1 MQQGLGQF
9 PFREIKKLNVYMS
22 IKRNSHQK
30 KSLNKQV
37 KNSKQNKVSTENA
50 NKLS

>member
-1 MQQGLGQF
+1 MQQGLGRF

>member
-9 PFREIKKLNVYMS
+9 PFWEIKNLNVYMS

-30 KSLNKQV
+30 KSLNK
-37 KNSKQNKVSTENA
+37 NSKQNKVSIENT
-50 NKLS
+50 NKCS

>member
-9 PFREIKKLNVYMS
+9 PFWEIKNLNVYMP
-22 IKRNSHQK
+22 IKINSHQ

-37 KNSKQNKVSTENA
+37 KNSKQNKVSKENTS
-50 NKLS
+50 KFS